1 MVLTKDRTATFHSR
15 YFRSAVVSCWNWTG
29 RLGRTGYGEF
39 DVGRTSMRVHRLSW
53 IIFRG
58 KIPKGKCVLH
68 KCDNRRCVNPDH
80 LFIGTQADN
89 VHDMVQ
95 KGRDRPC
102 RLEKNGRAILNRQ
115 KVKLIRVLNAMGIS
129 NKEIG
134 RKLGIS
140 TNRAWAISSRRQW
153 VGA

>member
-1 MVLTKDRTATFHSR
+1 
-15 YFRSAVVSCWNWTG
+15 
-29 RLGRTGYGEF
+29 
-39 DVGRTSMRVHRLSW
+39 
-53 IIFRG
+53 
-58 KIPKGKCVLH
+58 
-68 KCDNRRCVNPDH
+68 
-80 LFIGTQADN
+80 
-89 VHDMVQ
+89 
-95 KGRDRPC
+95 
-102 RLEKNGRAILNRQ
+102 LEKNGRAILNRQ